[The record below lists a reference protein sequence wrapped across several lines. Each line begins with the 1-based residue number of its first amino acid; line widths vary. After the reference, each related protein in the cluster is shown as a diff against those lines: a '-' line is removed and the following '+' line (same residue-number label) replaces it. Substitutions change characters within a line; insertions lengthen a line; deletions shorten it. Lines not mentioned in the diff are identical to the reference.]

1 MHQNVEDSPAQT
13 QLRIAGV
20 DLDSANDADAM
31 AMETVLHVTQ
41 RPG

>member
-13 QLRIAGV
+13 KLRSTSV
-20 DLDSANDADAM
+20 DLDSANNAGAE
-31 AMETVLHVTQ
+31 AMETVLHITQ